1 MGVDDLLHK
10 SAELSHVLDLA
21 VQQQESPTGGGIVV
35 RPGKDTPD
43 GLLLPPRVLQKR
55 LCMCVM
61 GWGINL
67 TYVFVSFKVEPSDR
81 ILYIF
86 TICLKMIPNC
96 AIVFQTVKADNW

>member
-1 MGVDDLLHK
+1 MGVDNLLHK
-10 SAELSHVLDLA
+10 RAELSHVLDLA

-43 GLLLPPRVLQKR
+43 GLLLPPPVLQKR

-61 GWGINL
+61 GWHQSL
-67 TYVFVSFKVEPSDR
+67 TYFLSLSKLSLVTE
-81 ILYIF
+81 YF